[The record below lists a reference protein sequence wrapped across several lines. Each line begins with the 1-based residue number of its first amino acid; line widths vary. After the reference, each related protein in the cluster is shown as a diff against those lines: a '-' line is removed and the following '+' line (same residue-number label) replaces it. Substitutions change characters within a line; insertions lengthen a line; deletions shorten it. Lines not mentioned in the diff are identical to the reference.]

1 MTRTR
6 SGLFFQGLRDG
17 MPIGIGYFSVSFS
30 FGIAGMNSGLTWW
43 QALVISMLNMTS
55 AGQFAGIGI
64 IAAGGSYV
72 EMAVSQFV
80 INLRYSLMGIVL
92 SQKMDQRFHTGYKL
106 LLGHADTDEIFAVS
120 VCQEEP
126 VRPVYFL
133 GLSLLPYIGWALG
146 TLVGAVSGNILPQKL
161 AAALGV
167 AIYGMFIAII
177 VPNMKKNIKILV
189 TVLIAVAAS
198 CCLYYIPV
206 FHGISSGFAVI
217 ICAVLASLAG
227 AVFFPV
233 E

>member
-1 MTRTR
+1 MVRTR
-6 SGLFFQGLRDG
+6 RGLFFQGLRDG
-17 MPIGIGYFSVSFS
+17 LPIGIGYFSVSFS
-30 FGIAGMNSGLTWW
+30 FGIAGINSGLTWW
-43 QALVISMLNMTS
+43 QALVISMMNLTS

-64 IAAGGSYV
+64 IAAGGSYI
-72 EMAVSQFV
+72 EMAVSQLV

-92 SQKMDQRFHTGYKL
+92 SQKMDKRFHAGYKL
-106 LLGHADTDEIFAVS
+106 LLGHANTDEIFAVS

-133 GLSLLPYIGWALG
+133 GVAMLPYIGWSLG

-177 VPNMKKNIKILV
+177 VPNMRKNIKILI
-189 TVLIAVAAS
+189 TVLIAVAIS
-198 CCLYYIPV
+198 CALYYIPV
-206 FHGISSGFAVI
+206 FQGISSGFAVI

-227 AVFFPV
+227 AVLFPV